1 MLPENAPDVTGREY
15 SQEKTEGRCA
25 GGQSRAMGRILV
37 AACPSR
43 QAGAL
48 MRAATGSLIEMKV
61 VRRTMRA
68 AIAEGAQIAENHSRM
83 SLYKLLSTLLPA
95 LHCR

>member
-1 MLPENAPDVTGREY
+1 M
-15 SQEKTEGRCA
+15 S
-25 GGQSRAMGRILV
+25 
-37 AACPSR
+37 
-43 QAGAL
+43 
-48 MRAATGSLIEMKV
+48 AATGSLIEMKV